1 MGVEVKKEISPSK
14 DEKSLRK
21 PVRVL
26 MIDNYDS
33 FTYNIVH
40 YLAELG
46 ADVTVK
52 RNDEITVEEIEL
64 YQPDALVISPGPC
77 TPNEAGISVK
87 AIRRYAGKIPILG
100 VCLGHQ
106 SIGVAFGARIRR
118 AKTLKHGKSSLIK
131 HSQKGIFKGLP
142 SPFEAIRYHS
152 LVIDE
157 NSLPNDLEVVAYSE
171 DDGEI
176 MAVQHRHFPIFG
188 VQFHPESVGFN
199 KNFRK
204 WGLQLLNNF
213 LQEVRRFK
221 KETGTPKK

>member
-1 MGVEVKKEISPSK
+1 MGVEIKKEISPPK
-14 DEKSLRK
+14 DEKSLQK

-52 RNDEITVEEIEL
+52 RNDEITVEEIES

-106 SIGVAFGARIRR
+106 SIGVAFGGKIRR
-118 AKTLKHGKSSLIK
+118 AKTLKHGKSSFIR

-142 SPFEAIRYHS
+142 NPFEAIRYHS

-157 NSLPNDLEVVAYSE
+157 NSLPEDLEVVAYSE

-176 MAVQHRHFPIFG
+176 MAVQHKELPIFG

-199 KNFRK
+199 ENFRK
-204 WGLQLLNNF
+204 WGLQLLKNF
-213 LQEVRRFK
+213 LEEVK
-221 KETGTPKK
+221 KFSSSKDRKD